1 MSRTILTL
9 LLSLGLAT
17 PALAQRPA
25 ARTTA
30 APATTTITVQVTD
43 GRGDPIDGVDVHA
56 TGPVTRDGTT
66 DEKGT
71 LRFVGVR
78 AGTYRVLFTRD
89 GYVAFEKEVAWRS
102 GQPAPDLAVTLTDA
116 EPPAPPPPAPEPPPA
131 PPAPSPGVAR
141 TLSLPEFIEQHFI
154 SNREPQKASPLGC
167 SGLAEG
173 LVWQVRDPW
182 VDRQHPD
189 ADVMLYVVGGEGT
202 LRLAERSHPLQ
213 PGTFSVVPRGATY
226 DLSRQGRN
234 PLILLAIVAGPHCR

>member
-1 MSRTILTL
+1 MTRTALVL
-9 LLSLGLAT
+9 LLSLGLFA

-25 ARTTA
+25 ARTTE
-30 APATTTITVQVTD
+30 APPTTTMTLQVTD
-43 GRGDPIDGVDVHA
+43 GRGEPIAGVDVHA
-56 TGPVTRDGTT
+56 TGPITRDGTT
-66 DEKGT
+66 DATGA

-102 GQPAPDLAVTLTDA
+102 GQPAPDVAVTLTDA
-116 EPPAPPPPAPEPPPA
+116 EAPPPPPDPEPPPPPPAPVPGA
-131 PPAPSPGVAR
+131 PR
-141 TLSLPEFIEQHFI
+141 TLALPEFIEQHFI
-154 SNREPQKASPLGC
+154 SNREPQKVSTLGC

-173 LVWQVRDPW
+173 LVWQVREPW
-182 VDRQHPD
+182 PGRQHPD

-202 LRLAERSHPLQ
+202 LRLAERSQALR

-234 PLILLAIVAGPHCR
+234 PLILLAVVAGPHCP